1 MDLPPEEHFCLRS
14 YHYQIKFFR
23 CETKKLYDDV
33 VLKQENI
40 CFNEQM
46 IKRPDRASVR
56 VLEKE
61 KNRIIVEIQD
71 LIGKVYRQEI

>member
-1 MDLPPEEHFCLRS
+1 M
-14 YHYQIKFFR
+14 
-23 CETKKLYDDV
+23 YDDV
-33 VLKQENI
+33 VQKTRKIYAL
-40 CFNEQM
+40 NEQM
-46 IKRPDRASVR
+46 INHPDKTSVK

>member
-1 MDLPPEEHFCLRS
+1 MRN
-14 YHYQIKFFR
+14 
-23 CETKKLYDDV
+23 KKIYAL
-33 VLKQENI
+33 
-40 CFNEQM
+40 NEQM
-46 IKRPDRASVR
+46 IKRPDKASVK

>member
-1 MDLPPEEHFCLRS
+1 MDKS
-14 YHYQIKFFR
+14 IKLTFKDI
-23 CETKKLYDDV
+23 EVIMK
-33 VLKQENI
+33 
-40 CFNEQM
+40 
-46 IKRPDRASVR
+46 